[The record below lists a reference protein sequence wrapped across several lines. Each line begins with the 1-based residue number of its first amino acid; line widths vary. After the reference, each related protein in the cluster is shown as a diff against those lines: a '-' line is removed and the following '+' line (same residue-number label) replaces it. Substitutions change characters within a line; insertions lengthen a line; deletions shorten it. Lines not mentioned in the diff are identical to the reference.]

1 MLVPLPPIIPITFC
15 LFFLPSSYSHHTLN
29 PILSWW
35 YRERKKGSG
44 EREVQGM
51 ADMKEKVVLEI
62 LEDDEKRSSG
72 NSLPPVVLDLNEGFA
87 EGSDGDDN
95 EGEEDVDDGGSTSEV
110 AGGGRSSS
118 NNSIT
123 NQNSGSNKDNDISSS
138 SKAEGRGERVPTV
151 RQYNR
156 SKLPRLRWTP
166 DLHMTFVH
174 AVERL
179 GGQESK

>member
-1 MLVPLPPIIPITFC
+1 M
-15 LFFLPSSYSHHTLN
+15 
-29 PILSWW
+29 
-35 YRERKKGSG
+35 E
-44 EREVQGM
+44 
-51 ADMKEKVVLEI
+51 DMKEKVVVEI

-72 NSLPPVVLDLNEGFA
+72 NSLPLVVLDLNEGFA

-95 EGEEDVDDGGSTSEV
+95 EEEDDDDGGSTSEV
-110 AGGGRSSS
+110 AGGGRSSC

-123 NQNSGSNKDNDISSS
+123 NQNSGSNKDHDISSS

-166 DLHMTFVH
+166 DLHTTFVH